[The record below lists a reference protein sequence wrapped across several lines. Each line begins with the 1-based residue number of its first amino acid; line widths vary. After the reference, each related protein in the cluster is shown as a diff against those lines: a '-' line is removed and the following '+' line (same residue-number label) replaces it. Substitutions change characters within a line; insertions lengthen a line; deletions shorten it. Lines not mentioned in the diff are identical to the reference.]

1 MTVYK
6 ALEAIVAEC
15 PNEYAK
21 TYAQAG
27 LELGGATDHVI
38 RSDDRTGDIT
48 VSHKPTGR
56 PMVGEEMRVQLLY
69 VLSNLSHWRGD
80 KAREVREF
88 LKKAIKK

>member
-1 MTVYK
+1 MTVCE

-27 LELGGATDHVI
+27 LELGGAVNHVI
-38 RSDDRTGDIT
+38 RSDDRTGTIE
-48 VSHKPTGR
+48 VSHQPTGEL
-56 PMVGEEMRVQLLY
+56 MVGEEMQVQLLY

-80 KAREVREF
+80 KAKEVRTF
-88 LKKAIKK
+88 LKEAIKK